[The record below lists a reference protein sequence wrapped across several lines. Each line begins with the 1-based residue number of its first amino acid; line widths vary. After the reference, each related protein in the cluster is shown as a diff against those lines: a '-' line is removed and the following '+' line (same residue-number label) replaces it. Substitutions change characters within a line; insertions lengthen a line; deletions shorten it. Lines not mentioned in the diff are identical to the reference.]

1 MPERL
6 PGRAVAPCVR
16 TPSSSGAH
24 EPFRAPPDLNPN
36 ATTPIDPEGVD
47 AMLPYR
53 REEFGN
59 WHPHGWWAT

>member
-16 TPSSSGAH
+16 TPSSS
-24 EPFRAPPDLNPN
+24 LNPN